1 MDWNVENDSTVEIF
15 IFIYLYTC
23 VKQFGLFP
31 AALRIL
37 FLLLFLSSPSP
48 PLYLLR
54 LLFFFF
60 PPRLNSRKPS
70 SMKNRIKFIFKE

>member
-37 FLLLFLSSPSP
+37 FFLLCLSS
-48 PLYLLR
+48 LLKGS
-54 LLFFFF
+54 LAGAAE
-60 PPRLNSRKPS
+60 
-70 SMKNRIKFIFKE
+70 FKIES